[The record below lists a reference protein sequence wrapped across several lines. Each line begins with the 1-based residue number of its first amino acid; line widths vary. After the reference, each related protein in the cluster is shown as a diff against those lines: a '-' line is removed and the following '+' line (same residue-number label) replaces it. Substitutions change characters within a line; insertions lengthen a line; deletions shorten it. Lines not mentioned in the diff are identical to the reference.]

1 MQPFRFAVQTA
12 NAPDLASWRKRARQA
27 EDMGYSALLVPDH
40 FTDQWG
46 PLVALT
52 AAAEAT
58 EKLRVGALV
67 FDNDFRHPM
76 DLAKEAAT
84 LDLLYD
90 GRLEF
95 GIGAGWMRTDYE
107 QSGIPYDDPR
117 IRVDRMAEAITVMKG
132 LWSGE
137 PLTFKGDHYTL
148 DNAVGHPLPHR
159 KPHPLLCIGGGSK
172 RVLSIAAREA
182 DIVGFNASLRA
193 GYVGPEVAA
202 TAAPD
207 KFDERVQWVR
217 DAAGDRFDQLEL
229 QCHTSFAMVV
239 PNRQEVFEGMSGV
252 FGITPELAADVPIAL
267 VGTVDEI
274 CEALIRRR
282 ERWGFSYWIVG
293 GDAMEAFA
301 PVVERMAGA

>member
-1 MQPFRFAVQTA
+1 MQPFRFAVQTQ
-12 NAPDLASWRKRARQA
+12 NAADLDGWRRRARDA
-27 EDMGYSALLVPDH
+27 EAMGYSALLVPDH
-40 FTDQWG
+40 FTEQWG

-58 EKLRVGALV
+58 DQLRVGTLV

-76 DLAKEAAT
+76 ELAKEVAT

-90 GRLEF
+90 GRVEF
-95 GIGAGWMRTDYE
+95 GIGAGWMKTDYE
-107 QSGIPYDDPR
+107 QSGISYDEPKV
-117 IRVDRMAEAITVMKG
+117 RVDRMAEAIAVLKG

-137 PLTFKGDHYTL
+137 PVTFTGEHYTL
-148 DNAVGHPLPHR
+148 TNAVGHPKPHR
-159 KPHPLLCIGGGSK
+159 QPHPLVCIGGGSK

-202 TAAPD
+202 TALPE
-207 KFDERVQWVR
+207 KFDERVEWVR
-217 DAAGDRFDQLEL
+217 AAAGERFDSLEL

-239 PNRQEVFEGMSGV
+239 PNAKEVFEGMAGMFGV
-252 FGITPELAADVPIAL
+252 DAGVAADIPIAI
-267 VGTVDEI
+267 VGTVEEI
-274 CEALIRRR
+274 CETLQKRR
-282 ERWGFSYWIVG
+282 ERWGFSYWIIN

-301 PVVERMAGA
+301 PVVERLAGT